1 MKTKLTTAALAAA
14 VAGAFAIS
22 TVPANAAVK
31 CYGISKKGEND
42 CANKK
47 AGHSCKGQN
56 KVSFDGNDWKLV
68 ADAGACASAKG
79 KTKPLDGI
87 NKMLKS

>member
-1 MKTKLTTAALAAA
+1 MRTKLTTAALAAA
-14 VAGAFAIS
+14 VAGAFVM
-22 TVPANAAVK
+22 TTLPAQAAVK
-31 CYGISKKGEND
+31 CYGISKMGEND

-68 ADAGACASAKG
+68 ANAAACKSAKG
-79 KTKPLDGI
+79 QNAAFDGI
-87 NKMLKS
+87 NPMLAS